1 MVKRMAKRKKSKESK
16 SSPTYSVELTGLILI
31 LIGIIGMGFGII
43 GNFIKQFMMF
53 LAGEFW
59 FVILFGVLILGISM
73 LFKRKLPKFFSSRL
87 IGVYIL
93 FAIILVLGH
102 FELLKKTNGFSD
114 LMDVTYNNY
123 MTRIGTMEESSSILS
138 SGSSSIVIGGG
149 LIGSLLA
156 GGLKAAFSLTG
167 TKIVLVVLGIFSF
180 ILIFN
185 ITLSDILNKFV
196 SLFKK
201 DNDDDEKENVKN
213 KKEYIIEGDELVGI
227 KNVKDK
233 DEPTEKE
240 KIVITSIDDL
250 KNINTPEKN
259 IKESFDVNPIENDE
273 GASNPSVYRLP
284 KFDLLTPTPKNK
296 KNSEEP
302 FIKENQIKLEKV
314 LNDFDIKGKVVEIH
328 IGPAV
333 TEYEIIV
340 PSGTKVSRIVGINKE
355 IALAMAAKEVRIQAP
370 IPGKNTIGIEIPNR
384 EISSVGFRE
393 VLEATWQNNG
403 ANKILVALGK
413 DIMGTSI
420 LADLSKM
427 PHLLVAGSTGSGKS
441 VCINTIICSIL
452 MRYKPDEVKLVLVDP
467 KKVELTN
474 YNGIP
479 HLLCPVVSDP
489 KKASVVLQKVVAE
502 MEKRYDIFAEKE
514 VKNIAGYNDLI
525 EKERKKNP
533 DINTTRMPYIVVIID
548 ELADLMLVA
557 SKEVQDS
564 IMRITQMARAAGIH
578 LIVATQRPSTDII
591 TGVIKNNIPSRIAFS
606 VSSAIDSRTILDAS
620 GAESLLGKGD
630 MLYLPMGES
639 HTTRIQG
646 CFISDNE
653 ISKLIE
659 YCKAQAQVKYNEEF
673 TNQESP
679 HTSSSGSSNSDT
691 DGGDDP
697 MYNEV
702 VEFAIET
709 GKISASLIQ
718 RRFRF
723 GYNRAAR
730 MVDLL
735 ESRGIVGPQNGS
747 KPREVLVKLDNKD
760 GDNMAKKKNKKNNI
774 NFKKLFYFI
783 IGFLLIIFLIWYII
797 SWKNVKKEEK
807 LMNSYLITSNTLSVE
822 IKDLSE
828 TIQVLKESPS
838 EYFVY
843 ISYTNDEKVYSFEK
857 KLKKLI
863 DNYNLKDEFYF
874 VNVTNI
880 KDDENFY
887 KEINNTFNT
896 KLINNIPCILHFKNN
911 ELKKVIYNKDLNKT
925 YTNFENLL
933 KENEFDKE

>member
-149 LIGSLLA
+149 LIGALLA

-525 EKERKKNP
+525 EKEKKKNP

-659 YCKAQAQVKYNEEF
+659 YCKAQTQVKYNEEF

-730 MVDLL
+730 MIDLL

-747 KPREVLVKLDNKD
+747 KPREVLVKLEKNDN
-760 GDNMAKKKNKKNNI
+760 
-774 NFKKLFYFI
+774 
-783 IGFLLIIFLIWYII
+783 
-797 SWKNVKKEEK
+797 E
-807 LMNSYLITSNTLSVE
+807 
-822 IKDLSE
+822 
-828 TIQVLKESPS
+828 
-838 EYFVY
+838 
-843 ISYTNDEKVYSFEK
+843 
-857 KLKKLI
+857 
-863 DNYNLKDEFYF
+863 
-874 VNVTNI
+874 
-880 KDDENFY
+880 
-887 KEINNTFNT
+887 
-896 KLINNIPCILHFKNN
+896 
-911 ELKKVIYNKDLNKT
+911 
-925 YTNFENLL
+925 
-933 KENEFDKE
+933 

>member
-1 MVKRMAKRKKSKESK
+1 
-16 SSPTYSVELTGLILI
+16 
-31 LIGIIGMGFGII
+31 MGFGII

-196 SLFKK
+196 SLFKR

-525 EKERKKNP
+525 EKEKKKNP

-659 YCKAQAQVKYNEEF
+659 YCKAQTQVKYNEEF

-730 MVDLL
+730 MIDLL

-747 KPREVLVKLDNKD
+747 KPREVLVKLEKNDN
-760 GDNMAKKKNKKNNI
+760 
-774 NFKKLFYFI
+774 
-783 IGFLLIIFLIWYII
+783 
-797 SWKNVKKEEK
+797 E
-807 LMNSYLITSNTLSVE
+807 
-822 IKDLSE
+822 
-828 TIQVLKESPS
+828 
-838 EYFVY
+838 
-843 ISYTNDEKVYSFEK
+843 
-857 KLKKLI
+857 
-863 DNYNLKDEFYF
+863 
-874 VNVTNI
+874 
-880 KDDENFY
+880 
-887 KEINNTFNT
+887 
-896 KLINNIPCILHFKNN
+896 
-911 ELKKVIYNKDLNKT
+911 
-925 YTNFENLL
+925 
-933 KENEFDKE
+933 

>member
-87 IGVYIL
+87 IGIYIL

-196 SLFKK
+196 SLFKR

-227 KNVKDK
+227 KNDKDK

-259 IKESFDVNPIENDE
+259 IKESFDVNPIETDE

-659 YCKAQAQVKYNEEF
+659 YCKAQTQVKYNEEF

-730 MVDLL
+730 MIDLL

-747 KPREVLVKLDNKD
+747 KPREVLVKLEKNDN
-760 GDNMAKKKNKKNNI
+760 
-774 NFKKLFYFI
+774 
-783 IGFLLIIFLIWYII
+783 
-797 SWKNVKKEEK
+797 E
-807 LMNSYLITSNTLSVE
+807 
-822 IKDLSE
+822 
-828 TIQVLKESPS
+828 
-838 EYFVY
+838 
-843 ISYTNDEKVYSFEK
+843 
-857 KLKKLI
+857 
-863 DNYNLKDEFYF
+863 
-874 VNVTNI
+874 
-880 KDDENFY
+880 
-887 KEINNTFNT
+887 
-896 KLINNIPCILHFKNN
+896 
-911 ELKKVIYNKDLNKT
+911 
-925 YTNFENLL
+925 
-933 KENEFDKE
+933 

>member
-196 SLFKK
+196 SLFKR

-259 IKESFDVNPIENDE
+259 IKESFDANPIETDE

-525 EKERKKNP
+525 EKEKKKNP

-659 YCKAQAQVKYNEEF
+659 YCKAQTQVKYNEEF

-730 MVDLL
+730 MIDLL

-747 KPREVLVKLDNKD
+747 KPREVLVKLEKNDN
-760 GDNMAKKKNKKNNI
+760 
-774 NFKKLFYFI
+774 
-783 IGFLLIIFLIWYII
+783 
-797 SWKNVKKEEK
+797 E
-807 LMNSYLITSNTLSVE
+807 
-822 IKDLSE
+822 
-828 TIQVLKESPS
+828 
-838 EYFVY
+838 
-843 ISYTNDEKVYSFEK
+843 
-857 KLKKLI
+857 
-863 DNYNLKDEFYF
+863 
-874 VNVTNI
+874 
-880 KDDENFY
+880 
-887 KEINNTFNT
+887 
-896 KLINNIPCILHFKNN
+896 
-911 ELKKVIYNKDLNKT
+911 
-925 YTNFENLL
+925 
-933 KENEFDKE
+933 